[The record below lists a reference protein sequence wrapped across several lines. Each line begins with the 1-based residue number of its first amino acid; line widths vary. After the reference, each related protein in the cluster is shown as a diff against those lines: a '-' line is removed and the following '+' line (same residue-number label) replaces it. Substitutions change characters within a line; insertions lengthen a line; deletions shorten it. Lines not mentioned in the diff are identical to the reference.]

1 MTQEMKPVPPL
12 KIAMVG
18 GGRRC
23 ANMLKLITSAHLD
36 LYQPIVVGVADLNPE
51 AEGIREARRRN
62 IPTTADYHDLLK
74 IQDVDLI
81 LELTGKEDVF
91 QDLTAC
97 KPSGATILDYLNS
110 RLLHDVVFYGKELEK
125 KEEETLMARSFSQAL
140 ANATSEGV
148 MVLDRNYRI
157 KLVNQEACRRAGL
170 KVNEAQGQFC
180 FQVSHQALTPC
191 QSPDTPC
198 PMQETLAS
206 GKSAHAI
213 HEHRTVNGEAHYCD
227 ISTYP
232 LVNRKGEVI
241 EVLEIF
247 RDITQDLTHRVEQR
261 TRVIKDDLARMV
273 QEDKLIALGK
283 LVASV
288 AHEINNPIGSIL
300 NFTKLI
306 LKSIREGSPSKEDLR
321 SFDKWLELTIREAT
335 RCGKIV
341 SNLLSFARQQS
352 LEIKRLDLK
361 ELLEQV
367 VLLTQHRMELSR
379 VRLHLD
385 LPPGPLEIWGDG
397 NHIQQCFTNLIFNAL
412 EAMPE
417 GGNLTIR
424 GFLDPGAHKAV
435 LEFVDTGVGITP
447 EALPHIF
454 EPFFSTKRRK
464 YGVGLGLS
472 MVHGIIQEHGGD
484 IEVVSEEQQGA
495 LFRLTLPLTT
505 APGKKGKS

>member
-1 MTQEMKPVPPL
+1 MTREISPVPPL
-12 KIAMVG
+12 KIVMVG

-23 ANMLKLITSAHLD
+23 ANMLKLIGSTRLD
-36 LYQPIVVGVADLNPE
+36 LYQPIVVGVADLNPK
-51 AEGIREARRRN
+51 AEGIREARRRK

-74 IQDVDLI
+74 IQDLDLI
-81 LELTGKEDVF
+81 LELTGKEEVF
-91 QDLTAC
+91 QDLTAS
-97 KPSGATILDYLNS
+97 KPPGATILDYLNS
-110 RLLHDVVFYGKELEK
+110 RLLHDMAFYGQELEK
-125 KEEETLMARSFSQAL
+125 REEESLMANSFSQAL
-140 ANATSEGV
+140 VNATSEGV

-157 KLVNQEACRRAGL
+157 KLINQEACRRAGL
-170 KVNEAQGQFC
+170 QANDAQGKFC

-191 QSPDTPC
+191 QTPDNPC
-198 PMQETLAS
+198 PMQETLTS

-213 HEHRTVNGEAHYCD
+213 HEHRTVNGETHYCD
-227 ISTYP
+227 ISTFP
-232 LVNRKGEVI
+232 LVNRKGEVV

-247 RDITQDLTHRVEQR
+247 RDITEDLASRVEQR
-261 TRVIKDDLARMV
+261 TQAIKNDLARMV
-273 QEDKLIALGK
+273 QEDKLISLGK

-306 LKSIREGSPSKEDLR
+306 LKSIREGPPGREDLK
-321 SFDKWLELTIREAT
+321 SFEKWLELTIREAA

-341 SNLLSFARQQS
+341 NNLLSFARQQS

-361 ELLEQV
+361 ELLDQV
-367 VLLTQHRMELSR
+367 LLLTQHRMELSR
-379 VRLHLD
+379 VRLELD
-385 LPPGPLEIWGDG
+385 LPAEPLEVWGDG

-417 GGNLTIR
+417 GGTLTIR
-424 GFLDPGAHKAV
+424 GFLDSAAHQGI
-435 LEFVDTGVGITP
+435 LEFADTGVGIPP
-447 EALPHIF
+447 EVLPHIF
-454 EPFFSTKRRK
+454 EPFFSTKRRR

-484 IEVVSEEQQGA
+484 IEVVSQEQQGA

-505 APGKKGKS
+505 QRSPEK